1 MPRTRKAFLPPPLKT
16 MIIKGKKY
24 KYKLSDPASKRR
36 RALDSII
43 QYEANK
49 KRNKT
54 IRQAAIGKKSRLNIL
69 RIYRRNKYPKE
80 CKTLTRDMLY
90 LDKKYKLNKTSKICK
105 TTRRPK
111 PRPKPRNKP
120 RNKTRKRK

>member
-1 MPRTRKAFLPPPLKT
+1 MPKTKKAFLPPPLKT
-16 MIIKGKKY
+16 MIIKGNKY

-43 QYEANK
+43 QYEAKK

-54 IRQAAIGKKSRLNIL
+54 IKQAAIGKKSRLNIL
-69 RIYRRNKYPKE
+69 RIYRKNKYPKQ

-111 PRPKPRNKP
+111 PHNKTH
-120 RNKTRKRK
+120 NKTRKRN